1 MHLRRSFALLAL
13 TLLASGA
20 MLAQDGT
27 KTELREI
34 YFRVTNA
41 FKYGDSMYVFADGV
55 TELGLKPGMQ
65 VNAYQTP
72 SKLLKRTEFRQAG
85 SGRVVRADTMVVFFI
100 KLFNGIDTLAAGDAI
115 SLKLPI
121 LILPGR
127 TILSELAFH
136 DIFFIDFDQKPFYS
150 LQQLLHTD
158 SPQQN
163 DSTYQ
168 AFLKDIHDTY
178 EKVKNRNLDSSL
190 TRKAVEGRYIGKSAV
205 DMLRDATRKDVES
218 FLIYANDFFTGYT
231 AKKFRL
237 SESFAGWVS
246 SNAPYS
252 YTEIKNVLFP
262 VYKNKQVFDK
272 LIPKYKHDILAGNV
286 VTNLSLEAAHLDYSK
301 GVAFLDFVNT
311 LAASVNDTVGQAV
324 AHLFTAEFFQDHEK
338 YKEAIDQC
346 DEAAK
351 YARNAK
357 HKDYESQAIVK
368 KSYCLYKN
376 GNFKEALTLLEFAR
390 EKLSD
395 YRSSI
400 GENSYQRRLE
410 STYEYEGGIYYKL
423 GDYTAALKAYAEAID
438 INKKINTYD
447 AILKNAE
454 HYTFIGRVYNDQGKP
469 NDALESFTNLSS
481 IYWRNFDTL
490 NWAKIQNEI
499 AYSYYLLGSYRTSMD
514 YCSKAIKYLLPL
526 QDYNDAGY
534 SESLTGSCLWEL
546 GKYDSAV
553 LAHKES
559 ISLRKSESNISGQ
572 ADSWKQI
579 GELYLL
585 SGLKKD
591 ALGAYDSSA
600 MLYSQIKD
608 SSGLAQTYNKKGKV
622 FLNDDNYK
630 VAVDY
635 FEKAKG
641 INSKTTVESLY
652 NLGVAWSE
660 IDTSRARVY
669 FSACRE
675 KSDST
680 GNIGYLFSANKA
692 MATLAYK
699 SGNSKRGDKL
709 SEECVAISKQLKT
722 SHSAANCLVLKG
734 QKYYY
739 QAQPD
744 SALFYYKKAF
754 EIFDTVSKDDAIW
767 QLNNISNSDISLGD
781 FAAASVALKKAI
793 EIAQRT
799 SNNIALG
806 NSLQASSFL
815 FALTGEFEQGIRNSD
830 SAITIFSR
838 SGNVLRLADAYSSR
852 GTLLKSMGEYN
863 RSINSYLFAD
873 SIYKEE
879 LTVGYRHTVLNNI
892 GVTYYAQNDF
902 QNALKYHEM
911 ALRQLKTGVIDETYL
926 LYKGNCAECKYYL
939 KRYKEAE
946 AEFQEVFPIA
956 KERKLNRIAAGMA
969 LGLGKLYYE
978 TNQLSKA
985 VDYFRYARDYALSSG
1000 EKEAI
1005 VESLTYLGRINLHDA
1020 SIDSAYA
1027 NFSKAISVTAQF
1039 KTVGGWEAYYELGLL
1054 FFNQKKYDSSIA
1066 YLKQAVDLL
1075 DKDAQNLYGG
1085 DEAKKTFNNDPRKLD
1100 LYNKITFAY
1109 YNTGNEK
1116 EAWAYANRSNI
1127 AGLKEL
1133 SGSLSTN
1140 ASDKEKSEALKKLL
1154 SLQQSKKALE
1164 NTAEKQTGEARQQ
1177 TLKKIEIL
1185 EADYTNFL
1193 QDIVETYPELGSYF
1207 AKSNA
1212 DQFYNYKSKIPNDV
1226 AVALYLV
1233 NDKTLMIFTL
1243 TNEKLAIDTMTAD
1256 IGKTVSAFI
1265 AATKHVQSATSTGVL
1280 HLRSEPTDED
1290 ETTTNIPFKDLS
1302 NELYDILITPV
1313 NVKIKN
1319 KKRLCIIPTG
1329 IFSNMP
1335 FQCLGQR
1342 HGDSSFHF
1350 LLEDY
1355 AIFYTN
1361 QMKIFDAAANS
1372 TAERNDL
1379 GSFAAFGVPDQT
1391 LHYNTQ
1397 EVKQIGKIMGI
1408 DSTVY
1413 ADSRATESM
1422 AKFSLTHKKYLH
1434 FATHG
1439 VLNYSSQFSK
1449 SYLKFLPDKDTSTGN
1464 NGQLT
1469 IREIQSLPIEDCD
1482 LVTLSACETAISKE
1496 LAKGWTISPA
1506 NSFLERRVKSVVA
1519 SLWKVDDEATSI
1531 LMDEFYNNL
1540 NKKMDKVDALRLAQ
1554 ETLSKN
1560 PKYSHPFYWGA
1571 FVLYGEWR

>member
-1 MHLRRSFALLAL
+1 MHLTRNSTLLALALLAC
-13 TLLASGA
+13 GA
-20 MLAQDGT
+20 MLAQDGA
-27 KTELREI
+27 KTEPREI
-34 YFRVTNA
+34 YFRISNA

-55 TELGLKPGMQ
+55 TELGLKPGIP

-72 SKLLKRTEFRQAG
+72 SKLAKRTEFRQAG

-100 KLFNGIDTLAAGDAI
+100 KLFGGIDTLAAGDAI
-115 SLKLPI
+115 SLKLPTPV
-121 LILPGR
+121 LPGR

-136 DIFFIDFDQKPFYS
+136 NIFFIDFDQKPFYS
-150 LQQLLHTD
+150 LQQLLHAD
-158 SPQQN
+158 SPRQN
-163 DSTYQ
+163 DSIYQ
-168 AFLKDIHDTY
+168 AFLKDLHDTY
-178 EKVKNRNLDSSL
+178 EKVKDRNLDSSL

-205 DMLRDATRKDVES
+205 EVLRDATRPDVES

-231 AKKFRL
+231 AKQFRL

-252 YTEIKNVLFP
+252 CTEIKNDLFP

-286 VTNLSLEAAHLDYSK
+286 VTNLSLEAAHLEYSK
-301 GVAFLDFVNT
+301 GVEFLGFVNY

-351 YARNAK
+351 YAREAN
-357 HKDYESQAIVK
+357 HKDYESQAIIK
-368 KSYCLYKN
+368 KIFCLYKN
-376 GNFKEALTLLEFAR
+376 GNFNDALILLESAR
-390 EKLSD
+390 AMLSD
-395 YRSSI
+395 YKSTI
-400 GENSYQRRLE
+400 GDNLYQRRLE

-423 GDYTAALKAYAEAID
+423 GDYTAALKAYAQAVD
-438 INKKINTYD
+438 INKKINSYD
-447 AILKNAE
+447 AILRNAD

-469 NDALESFTNLSS
+469 NDALESFTSLSS

-490 NWAKIQNEI
+490 NWARIQNDI
-499 AYSYYLLGSYRTSMD
+499 AYSYYILGSYRISMD
-514 YCSKAIKYLLPL
+514 YCNKAIKYLLPF
-526 QDYNDAGY
+526 QDYNSAGY
-534 SESLTGSCLWEL
+534 SKSLSGSCFWEL

-553 LAHKES
+553 MAHRES
-559 ISLRKSESNISGQ
+559 ISLRKLGGNISGQ

-585 SGLKKD
+585 SGLKKN
-591 ALGAYDSSA
+591 ALAAYDSSA
-600 MLYSQIKD
+600 MLYDQIKD
-608 SSGLAQTYNKKGKV
+608 SAGLAQTYNKKGKV
-622 FLNDDNYK
+622 FLNDENYK
-630 VAVDY
+630 VAVEF

-641 INSKTTVESLY
+641 FTSKTTVESLC
-652 NLGVAWSE
+652 NLGDAWRE
-660 IDTSRARVY
+660 IDTSKAISY
-669 FSACRE
+669 YMAC
-675 KSDST
+675 KKKADST
-680 GNIGYLFSANKA
+680 GNLGYSFAATKA
-692 MATLAYK
+692 LSWRAYK
-699 SGNSKRGDKL
+699 GKNTKLGDKL
-709 SEECVAISKQLKT
+709 YEECVTLSKQLKT
-722 SHSAANCLVLKG
+722 PTSTAYCYALKG
-734 QKYYY
+734 DKYSFESEL
-739 QAQPD
+739 D
-744 SALFYYKKAF
+744 SALVYYNKAF
-754 EIFDTVSKDDAIW
+754 QVFDSVNRDEAIW
-767 QLNNISNSDISLGD
+767 QLNNIASVYISRGD
-781 FAAASVALKKAI
+781 FAEAETALIKAIQTAKSASDNVAL
-793 EIAQRT
+793 
-799 SNNIALG
+799 G
-806 NSLQASSFL
+806 YSLEASSFL
-815 FALTGEFEQGIRNSD
+815 YGLTGEFAEGIKNSD
-830 SAITIFSR
+830 SAIAIFNR
-838 SGNVLRLADAYSSR
+838 SGNILRLANSYLSR
-852 GTLLKSMGEYN
+852 GTLLKGMGEYKE
-863 RSINSYLFAD
+863 SIKSFLFAD
-873 SIYKEE
+873 SVYQAQMTSE
-879 LTVGYRHTVLNNI
+879 YRHTALCDI
-892 GVTYYAQNDF
+892 GVTYYSQYDYQTALNYFDM
-902 QNALKYHEM
+902 ALK
-911 ALRQLKTGVIDETYL
+911 QLKKDLSNETYL
-926 LYKGNCAECKYYL
+926 LYRGNYAECEYYL
-939 KRYKEAE
+939 KRYAE
-946 AEFQEVFPIA
+946 SEKNYLEVLPPA
-956 KERKLNRIAAGMA
+956 REKKLNRIASGFAI
-969 LGLGKLYYE
+969 GLGKLYYDTKRE
-978 TNQLSKA
+978 GQA
-985 VDYFRYARDYALSSG
+985 IQYFSYARDYAFSSG
-1000 EKEAI
+1000 EKEKI
-1005 VESLTYLGRINLHDA
+1005 VESLTYLGRIKVQHGGD
-1020 SIDSAYA
+1020 DSAEA
-1027 NFSKAISVTAQF
+1027 NFRKAISVAAQF
-1039 KTVGGWEAYYELGLL
+1039 KTVGGWEPNYELGLM
-1054 FFNQKKYDSSIA
+1054 FYNHKKYDSSIT
-1066 YLKQAVDLL
+1066 YFRRAVDLL
-1075 DKDAQNLYGG
+1075 DKDAENLYGG
-1085 DEAKKTFNNDPRKLD
+1085 EEAKKIFNNDPRKAD

-1140 ASDKEKSEALKKLL
+1140 TSDKDKSEVLKRLL

-1177 TLKKIEIL
+1177 TLKKIEIM

-1193 QDIVETYPELGSYF
+1193 QDIVETYPDLGSYF

-1212 DQFYNYKSKIPNDV
+1212 DQFYDYKSKIPNDV

-1256 IGKTVSAFI
+1256 IAKTVSAFI
-1265 AATKHVQSATSTGVL
+1265 AATKHVQSTTSTGAL

-1302 NELYDILITPV
+1302 NELYNVLITPV
-1313 NVKIKN
+1313 NDKIKN

-1342 HGDSSFHF
+1342 LGDSTFHF
-1350 LLEDY
+1350 LVEDY

-1361 QMKIFDAAANS
+1361 QMKVFDATTNS
-1372 TAERNDL
+1372 PAEKNDL
-1379 GSFAAFGVPDQT
+1379 VSFAAFGVPDQT

-1408 DSTVY
+1408 DSTIY
-1413 ADSRATESM
+1413 ADNRATESM
-1422 AKFSLTHKKYLH
+1422 AKFSLTHKKYIH

-1496 LAKGWTISPA
+1496 VAKGWTISPA

-1531 LMDEFYNNL
+1531 LMDEFYSNL

-1560 PKYSHPFYWGA
+1560 PRYSHPFYWGA